1 MKHIRKLRYLLL
13 LVVPLLLIWI
23 IRSQFPLED
32 IWAALRALS
41 LDQIFILAI
50 VNLGIIL
57 LFSGR
62 WWLILRAQGYTL
74 PYFTLAGYRLA
85 GFAISYFTPGTQFGG
100 EPLQAYFPQNRHQV
114 PGATSA
120 ASVALDKLFELL
132 FSFTFLVI
140 GILVILDS
148 KLLPAFDNTSFL
160 WLAGGLLSIPLLY
173 LLALWGGLSPLSGL
187 VAGLPMPEGI
197 RARLNKIH
205 PFVSST
211 ERQISALFRRRPLT
225 IIAILLLS
233 ALIWAFM
240 IAEYWLMLTF
250 LGIELDWVQAVIG
263 LAAARLAFLTP
274 IPGGLGALEASQ
286 VLVASALGA
295 SPAIGISVSLLIRLR
310 DTLLGGLGLWW
321 GALLLGRSPF
331 LSLPSQAGD

>member
-1 MKHIRKLRYLLL
+1 MRKLRYLPLL
-13 LVVPLLLIWI
+13 AVPLLLIWV

-32 IWAALRALS
+32 IWTAMRALS
-41 LDQIFILAI
+41 LDQLFILAS

-85 GFAISYFTPGTQFGG
+85 GYAISYFTPGTQFGG
-100 EPLQAYFPQNRHQV
+100 EPLLLYFPQNRHHV
-114 PGATSA
+114 PSATSA

-148 KLLPAFDNTSFL
+148 KLLPAFDNTSFV
-160 WLAGGLLSIPLLY
+160 WLASGLLSIPLFY
-173 LLALWGGLSPLSGL
+173 LLALWGGLSPLSWL
-187 VAGLPMPEGI
+187 AARLSMPGGI
-197 RARLNKIH
+197 RARLSKIH
-205 PFVSST
+205 PFISST
-211 ERQISALFRRRPLT
+211 ETQISAMFRRKPLT

-233 ALIWAFM
+233 ALIWVFM

-250 LGIELDWVQAVIG
+250 LGVELDWVQAVIG

-286 VLVASALGA
+286 LLVASALGA
-295 SPAIGISVSLLIRLR
+295 SPAIGISASLLIRLR

-321 GALLLGRSPF
+321 GALLLGRIPF